1 MSDAWVV
8 VASSTHCRIFAH
20 HKHNAPL
27 EELEDLV
34 HPKGRLP
41 DRELT
46 TDKPGRAFD
55 STGAGRHG
63 MGQPVSPSEQESV
76 RFAKEVASRI
86 DAARKAHAFDRLLL
100 VADPRFLGYLRQ
112 ELSPATRQ
120 CLAEEIPKNLADA
133 DPGTIRKALP
143 FRI

>member
-8 VASSTHCRIFAH
+8 VASSTHCRIFSH

-34 HPKGRLP
+34 HPKARLQ

-46 TDKPGRAFD
+46 SDKPGRTFD
-55 STGAGRHG
+55 RHGPGRHS
-63 MGQPVSPSEQESV
+63 MGHAVDPSEQESV
-76 RFAKEVASRI
+76 RFAKEVSERLEAGRM
-86 DAARKAHAFDRLLL
+86 AKAFDRLVV

-112 ELSPATRQ
+112 ELSPATRH
-120 CLAEEIPKNLADA
+120 CVAKEIPKNLAEA
-133 DPGTIRKALP
+133 DPASIRDALP

>member
-8 VASSTHCRIFAH
+8 VASSTHCRIFSH

-34 HPKGRLP
+34 HPKARLQ

-46 TDKPGRAFD
+46 SDKPGRTFD
-55 STGAGRHG
+55 RYGPGRHA
-63 MGQPVSPSEQESV
+63 MGHAVDPSEQESV
-76 RFAKEVASRI
+76 RFAKEVAERL
-86 DAARKAHAFDRLLL
+86 DAGRMAKAFDRLVV

-112 ELSPATRQ
+112 ELSPATRH
-120 CLAEEIPKNLADA
+120 CVAKEIPKNLADA
-133 DPGTIRKALP
+133 DPASIREALP